1 MTPEVQFI
9 AITAF
14 LIWGL
19 VSSVSGLFTPSAT
32 EGQLVWREH
41 TADGWQPWR
50 PAHFGLTNANLRALN
65 RSDGELAETDRA
77 ELLETVLHQA
87 GRPDADAVQFAVVR
101 RSPEPVYAEADVV
114 FVSEQVAVA
123 ADRWGVAAGA
133 A

>member
-19 VSSVSGLFTPSAT
+19 VSSVCGVFSPPAT

-50 PAHFGLTNANLRALN
+50 PAHYGLTNADLRVLSRA
-65 RSDGELAETDRA
+65 DDEFTEADRA
-77 ELLETVLHQA
+77 GLLETVLHQTR
-87 GRPDADAVQFAVVR
+87 RPDADAVQFAVVR
-101 RSPEPVYAEADVV
+101 RSPDRVHTGPTVV
-114 FVSEQVAVA
+114 FVSEQV
-123 ADRWGVAAGA
+123 RTTSQCEVAAGVV
-133 A
+133 